1 MTCCPINELL
11 FDVVN
16 SLILG
21 GSACRIREMNIVEWW
36 INDDGYDHNGGGIV
50 VVEVV
55 DENDDG
61 HDYRITVMVI
71 IVVMTVHRRQ
81 TRRWKQRLF
90 INGHEDYNFN
100 LQL

>member
-1 MTCCPINELL
+1 M
-11 FDVVN
+11 
-16 SLILG
+16 
-21 GSACRIREMNIVEWW
+21 
-36 INDDGYDHNGGGIV
+36 

-81 TRRWKQRLF
+81 TRR
-90 INGHEDYNFN
+90 
-100 LQL
+100 